1 MCGFIIRHPMPY
13 VICSVVI
20 FMCLSTLLWHLLPCL
35 FSTWEFLTQKIGI
48 YVFFFFMLESYL
60 VEKCFGQTLNAKI
73 VADLVFKCVTAA
85 WIKFPLFSL
94 FVFVFQK
101 RFRKKLKFFNFF
113 LYFKLIFFF
122 GIFRSFWCAV
132 IINDF

>member
-1 MCGFIIRHPMPY
+1 
-13 VICSVVI
+13 
-20 FMCLSTLLWHLLPCL
+20 
-35 FSTWEFLTQKIGI
+35 
-48 YVFFFFMLESYL
+48 
-60 VEKCFGQTLNAKI
+60 
-73 VADLVFKCVTAA
+73 
-85 WIKFPLFSL
+85 L